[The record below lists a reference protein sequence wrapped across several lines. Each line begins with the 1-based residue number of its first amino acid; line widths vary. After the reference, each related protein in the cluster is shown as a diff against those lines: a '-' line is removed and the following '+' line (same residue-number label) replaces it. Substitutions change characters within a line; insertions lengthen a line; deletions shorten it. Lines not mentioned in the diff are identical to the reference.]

1 MKNTRYYSLSI
12 VNYQLSIV
20 KRLWREW
27 RRALFGTWIVL
38 CGVAGAIVTIVARRA
53 EAHELARISALLSL
67 AFVLLMLVFV
77 VPPLVRAARAEIGR
91 SESGVRVTLGG
102 AIFLGLIATVAFA
115 AWNTGNNLLFLVFS
129 MLVSA
134 LFVSWATGRAM
145 LSAIAVAARFPDHI
159 FARDVAGVFV
169 TLRNEKRALPS
180 ISISVEANIVSGKE
194 DSSKRNARRKRRV
207 KESGAPNIHKRPLAY
222 FMYVA
227 RRGQVEQRIE
237 TVFAS
242 RGPVRIG
249 GFEISTRFPFGFFR
263 FHRRLQTRPVELI
276 VYPKPEPANDELH
289 LLPMS
294 AGRLSSARRGQSY
307 ELHGLRDYKTQDD
320 LRHIDWK
327 ATARIRRLT
336 VREFTAED
344 ERRVHIMFDTAQ
356 HYGSNE
362 EGKTY
367 NEAKK
372 KFHEQFERGVTLAAS
387 LVAHFTDEKA
397 EIILTLGEDRGA
409 RGTGR
414 EHFYDCLRRLA
425 LVAPEAKVQ
434 ANAKEQENPA
444 ASFHDSKPAPPDA
457 DDYRILLT
465 TAPPGTI
472 PAHIWRTSHVIYL

>member
-1 MKNTRYYSLSI
+1 MF
-12 VNYQLSIV
+12 
-20 KRLWREW
+20 RLWREW
-27 RRALFGTWIVL
+27 RRAVFGTLIVL
-38 CGVAGAIVTIVARRA
+38 CGVAGAIVTIAARRA

-102 AIFLGLIATVAFA
+102 AIFLGLIAIVAFA

-134 LFVSWATGRAM
+134 LFVSWASGRAM
-145 LSAIAVAARFPDHI
+145 LSAIAVSARFPDHI
-159 FARDVAGVFV
+159 FARDAASVFV

-180 ISISVEANIVSGKE
+180 ISISVEANILSDDANSSARDSQVKRKWKE
-194 DSSKRNARRKRRV
+194 RATQ
-207 KESGAPNIHKRPLAY
+207 GIHKRPLAY

-227 RRGQVEQRIE
+227 RRGRVEQRVE
-237 TVFAS
+237 TVFAR
-242 RGPVRIG
+242 RGLVRVS

-263 FHRRLQTRPVELI
+263 FHRRLQTRPVDLI
-276 VYPKPEPANDELH
+276 VYPELEPANDELH

-294 AGRLSSARRGQSY
+294 AGRLASARRGQSY

-344 ERRVHIMFDTAQ
+344 ERRVHIMFDTGR
-356 HYGSNE
+356 HYDSNE
-362 EGKTY
+362 ERKTDDK
-367 NEAKK
+367 ARK

-409 RGTGR
+409 RGTVR
-414 EHFYDCLRRLA
+414 EHFYHCLRRLA
-425 LVAPEAKVQ
+425 LVAPETKVQ
-434 ANAKEQENPA
+434 ANTKEQENPVT
-444 ASFHDSKPAPPDA
+444 SLRDSKPAPPDA

-472 PAHIWRTSHVIYL
+472 PAYIWRTSHVIYL